1 MRILATFAFSF
12 AAGIFLFCYLLP
24 LQSLLPTASVFL
36 FLGWIS
42 LLIPKQRLKKR
53 MVLLCAGL
61 VFGLGWGW
69 FYARQVQAPMEE
81 LAGTEQPL
89 QMYTCDYAV
98 PTDYG
103 ARVTVKLNSFIC
115 GKAVYY
121 GDESLLA
128 LKPGQSI
135 QDFVQIKSASRIHDE
150 DVTTFTSKGV
160 FLLLYHRGDA
170 LYGPGCQNSLR
181 WWPVQVGRA
190 MREHILQLFSGD
202 EAAFLTAILTGD
214 KHLLSEK
221 ASADLAEA
229 GLFHILAVSGMHCGF
244 LLTMVT
250 LLAGKHRYRLVAL
263 CTIPLLLFYVLLTG
277 GSPSV
282 VRSCIMLS
290 LFLFAPL
297 VDRDNDGP
305 TSLSAALLLILL
317 KNPFAAASVSLQLS
331 FGAMLGILLVT
342 PRLCALLSKGKKHSR
357 LFHFTATNIAVTI
370 GAMAF
375 TVPLSALYF
384 NALVLVSPLSGLL
397 CLWAASLA
405 FIGGFLT
412 VLMSF
417 FFPVLAGYLALFP
430 ALLTRYILAAAS
442 LLAHLPY
449 HALYF
454 SNPYLYLGVGF
465 IYLLFIIAHFFG
477 SRQRRTYA
485 LTAFFASGVLL
496 TSALLGVWR
505 FHGDLHTIVLD
516 IGQGQCVLMASKGS
530 FALLDCGSSKRRNNA
545 GEKAAQQLRSMGCH
559 RLDYLLLTHY
569 DYDHVSGVK
578 ALMARIPVETLL
590 IPACSDDAGLRDI
603 VLTTAKTYGTEIHEV
618 TQPEEYPFGQ
628 AELTVFPPLGEDG
641 DNERGLTCL
650 AAVGDQEV
658 LVTGDMGSATEEKL
672 LETYPLPDI
681 EVLVVG
687 HHGSKFSTSDEF
699 LEALRPEYAVIS
711 AGRNNPYGHPA
722 DETLWRLAD
731 HGCVVYRTDLQG
743 NIYFSINQGDPYG
756 IQ

>member
-12 AAGIFLFCYLLP
+12 AAGIFLVCYLLP
-24 LQSLLPTASVFL
+24 PQTLLPTAAVFL
-36 FLGWIS
+36 CLGWMS
-42 LLIPKQRLKKR
+42 LLLPKNRLCKR
-53 MVLLCAGL
+53 MVLLFTGL

-69 FYARQVQAPMEE
+69 FYARQVQSPMEA
-81 LAGTEQPL
+81 LAGTEQPV

-103 ARVTVKLNSFIC
+103 ARVTVKLNSFTY

-128 LKPGQSI
+128 LEPGQSI
-135 QDFVQIKSASRIHDE
+135 QDFVEIKSASRIRDE

-160 FLLLYHRGDA
+160 FLLLYHRGDV
-170 LYGPGCQNSLR
+170 LYSPGCQDSLR
-181 WWPVQVGRA
+181 WWPIQVGQA

-214 KHLLSEK
+214 RHLLSEK
-221 ASADLAEA
+221 SSADLAEA

-250 LLAGKHRYRLVAL
+250 LLMGKHRFRLVAL
-263 CTIPLLLFYVLLTG
+263 CAIPLLVFYALLTG

-282 VRSCIMLS
+282 VRACIMLI

-297 VDRDNDGP
+297 VDRENDGL
-305 TSLSAALLLILL
+305 TSLAAALLLILL
-317 KNPFAAASVSLQLS
+317 QNPFAAASISLQLS

-342 PRLCALLSKGKKHSR
+342 PKLCALLSNGKKHNR
-357 LFHFTATNIAVTI
+357 LFHFTAVGISTTI

-375 TVPLSALYF
+375 TIPLTALYF

-397 CLWAASLA
+397 CLWAASLI
-405 FIGGFLT
+405 FIGGLLA
-412 VLMSF
+412 VLLSF
-417 FFPVLAGYLALFP
+417 FAPALASFLALFP
-430 ALLTRYILAAAS
+430 TLLTRYILTAAS

-485 LTAFFASGVLL
+485 LAAFLSSGILL
-496 TSALLGVWR
+496 ISALLGVWR
-505 FHGDLHTIVLD
+505 FHGDLNAIVLD
-516 IGQGQCVLMASKGS
+516 IGQGQCVLLASEGT
-530 FALLDCGSSKRRNNA
+530 FALLDCGSSKQPNNA

-559 RLDYLLLTHY
+559 HLNYLLLTHY
-569 DYDHVSGVK
+569 DYDHVSGVS
-578 ALMARIPVETLL
+578 ALMARMPVDTLL
-590 IPACSDDAGLRDI
+590 IPAGNDDAGLRDS
-603 VLTTAKTYGTEIHEV
+603 VLATAQTYGTVIHEV
-618 TQPEEYPFGQ
+618 TQLEEYPLGQ
-628 AELTVFPPLGEDG
+628 AELTVFPPLGETG
-641 DNERGLTCL
+641 DNERGLACL

-658 LVTGDMGSATEEKL
+658 LVTGDMSSATEEKL
-672 LETYPLPDI
+672 LETYPLPKI
-681 EVLVVG
+681 EILVVG

-699 LEALRPEYAVIS
+699 LEALRPEYAAIS
-711 AGRNNPYGHPA
+711 AGKDNHYGHPA

-731 HGCVVYRTDLQG
+731 HGCAVYRTDLQG
-743 NIYFSINQGDPYG
+743 NLYFSINQGDPYG